1 MPQKYQKNASSLLQH
16 FNSRPNEVTYD
27 STGVIYIDT
36 VAIPNSDIFVYFPY
50 LFKAKHRKNLIGFS
64 DFKQKIINMGLSN
77 LIFKSERNFEV
88 RSSFDKKENQSS
100 SDDKNINWWFID

>member
-1 MPQKYQKNASSLLQH
+1 MPQKYRKNASSLLQH

-27 STGVIYIDT
+27 SSGIIYIDT

-64 DFKQKIINMGLSN
+64 DFKQKIIDMGLSK
-77 LIFKSERNFEV
+77 LIFKSEKNFEV
-88 RSSFDKKENQSS
+88 YTKSEKKAKSNG
-100 SDDKNINWWFID
+100 DDKEINWWFID

>member
-1 MPQKYQKNASSLLQH
+1 MPQKYQKIASSLLQH